1 MWLQRELAQKLSVKA
16 GDGFVMDWLQMA
28 DELQLDSVR
37 VLCMTWLGTKFPS
50 QLSFSANEEGYVV
63 RWLDLAASQDLP
75 LIKHSCT
82 KWLVGSLPGQL
93 VTVTYL
99 RPSADSVVYWLRLA
113 ERLALPEVT
122 SLCMEFLVNCA
133 QRTHPFVSNSTNLI
147 GVFTSLAAAEPS
159 MSESTARALLQLTA
173 NQLASSATKYH
184 LQCTTISTM
193 KQQQVASDAKVAG
206 LTVQLRQA
214 EAQLLQ
220 LREAHV
226 NPAKRRKTKAFKTSK
241 LQ

>member
-1 MWLQRELAQKLSVKA
+1 M
-16 GDGFVMDWLQMA
+16 
-28 DELQLDSVR
+28 
-37 VLCMTWLGTKFPS
+37 
-50 QLSFSANEEGYVV
+50 GYVV
-63 RWLDLAASQDLP
+63 RWLELAASQELP
-75 LIKHSCT
+75 LIKRSCN
-82 KWLVGSLPGQL
+82 KWLMGSLPGQL
-93 VTVTYL
+93 VTGTDM
-99 RPSADSVVYWLRLA
+99 RPSASSVVHWLRLA

-122 SLCMEFLVNCA
+122 SLCMVFLGNCA
-133 QRTHPFVSNSTNLI
+133 QSTLPFPSQSLNLTSVSSWI
-147 GVFTSLAAAEPS
+147 AAAETY
-159 MSESTARALLQLTA
+159 MCESAARALLRLTA
-173 NQLASSATKYH
+173 TQLASSATKCY
-184 LQCTTISTM
+184 LQLETISTM